1 MMTRWQS
8 EHRFYLSSFV
18 SSGFALWLSLACACS
33 ATNTSANGG
42 KGGTGFGGSSGQNG
56 SGGSVGGGGSV
67 ATGGTA
73 GRSGTGGQPGSGGA
87 KGSGG
92 AIVSGG
98 ATGSGGTTGSG
109 GATNVGGT
117 VGSGGTT
124 SLGGASGTGGA
135 TTVGGATGS
144 GGAPRLG
151 GATGSG
157 GVIGGGGTPGS
168 GGTTGVGGATGADG
182 GTAVA
187 GAIYVAPDG
196 DDSSPGTLAQPLKT
210 LAKAR
215 DLVRTKTS
223 GMTADLTVYV
233 RGGTY
238 PQTST
243 LTFANADSGNGGFY
257 VKYMAY
263 PGERPLITGGQPIKG
278 WKVSDAT
285 NNIYSASAGTT
296 AFRQLYVNGVKAIR
310 ARSPNMLANN
320 VADFNRLSG
329 WDKTANNVQVPSS
342 AVATWNNLTKV
353 EMHINIAWGDSTLRI
368 ASITTTGTTAY
379 VKFQSPESPMVFV
392 RPNPNMAQVGWGS
405 GRAYYFENAKEFLD
419 QAGEWYLDETTS
431 TVYYKPRTGEDMA
444 TATVIAPMV
453 ETIMSVNGT
462 STSSQ
467 ASYLWFQGLTFAHS
481 TYMRPSQSGFLDGQ
495 AGQYNLTADANNNQT
510 VGRLAAGVSVMNA
523 NHLHFE
529 RNLFTQMGATGLD
542 FISGTH
548 DDLIIGNAITD
559 IAGNGIA
566 IGKFTASDTT
576 EFHVAYNPS
585 DKNEICTRDTFKDNY
600 INGVTTEF
608 QGGVGIAAGYPAYLD
623 IEHNEISHT
632 NYTGISVGFGW
643 TGSTTAMT
651 NNKINYNNIHH
662 VNEVLTD
669 GGAIYTLSNQGTG
682 DEMQYNYIH
691 DYACSKWADYG
702 CNGLYLDEKSS
713 GYTVAHNVM
722 VNCPTNIAQNQTG
735 TNTITDNGANPSG
748 AQNTIATAGIEATYA
763 DIKTLTVPPATF

>member
-1 MMTRWQS
+1 M
-8 EHRFYLSSFV
+8 
-18 SSGFALWLSLACACS
+18 
-33 ATNTSANGG
+33 
-42 KGGTGFGGSSGQNG
+42 
-56 SGGSVGGGGSV
+56 
-67 ATGGTA
+67 
-73 GRSGTGGQPGSGGA
+73 
-87 KGSGG
+87 
-92 AIVSGG
+92 
-98 ATGSGGTTGSG
+98 
-109 GATNVGGT
+109 
-117 VGSGGTT
+117 
-124 SLGGASGTGGA
+124 
-135 TTVGGATGS
+135 
-144 GGAPRLG
+144 
-151 GATGSG
+151 
-157 GVIGGGGTPGS
+157 
-168 GGTTGVGGATGADG
+168 
-182 GTAVA
+182 A

-196 DDSSPGTLAQPLKT
+196 DDSNPGTLAQPLKT

-215 DLVRTKTS
+215 DLVRTKNS
-223 GMTADLTVYV
+223 AMTADMTVYV

-238 PQTST
+238 PLTST
-243 LTFANADSGNGGFY
+243 LTFANADSGTGGFY

-263 PGERPLITGGQPIKG
+263 PDERPLLTGGQPIKG

-310 ARSPNMLANN
+310 ARSPNLLANN
-320 VADFNRLSG
+320 VANFNRLSG

-342 AVATWNNLTKV
+342 AVATWNNLPKV

-368 ASITTTGTTAY
+368 ASITNSGTTAL

-405 GRAYYFENAKEFLD
+405 GRAYYFENALEFLD
-419 QAGEWYLDETTS
+419 QAGEWYLDETAN
-431 TVYYKPRTGEDMA
+431 TVYYKPRTGEDMT

-481 TYMRPSQSGFLDGQ
+481 TFMRPSQYGFLDGQ

-510 VGRLAAGVSVMNA
+510 VGRPPAGVSVTNA
-523 NHLHFE
+523 NHIHFE

-548 DDLIIGNAITD
+548 DDMIIGNAFTD
-559 IAGNGIA
+559 IAGNGFS
-566 IGKFTASDTT
+566 IGKFTASETT

-585 DKNEICTRDTFKDNY
+585 DKNEICTRDTLKDNY
-600 INGVTTEF
+600 IDNVTTEF
-608 QGGVGIAAGYPAYLD
+608 QGGVGIAGGYPAYVD
-623 IEHNEISHT
+623 IEHNEVSHT

-643 TGSTTAMT
+643 TSSTTAMT

-662 VNEVLTD
+662 VNQVLTD
-669 GGAIYTLSNQGTG
+669 GGAIYVLSNQGTG

-691 DYACSKWADYG
+691 DYACSQWADYG
-702 CNGLYLDEKSS
+702 CNGLYLDEQTS

-722 VNCPTNIAQNQTG
+722 VNCPTNIAQNKNG
-735 TNTITDNGANPSG
+735 TNTITDNGANPQG
-748 AQNTIATAGIEATYA
+748 AQNTIATAGIESTYA
-763 DIKTLTVPPATF
+763 DIKTLAVPASTF

>member
-1 MMTRWQS
+1 MG
-8 EHRFYLSSFV
+8 V
-18 SSGFALWLSLACACS
+18 GGSSGL
-33 ATNTSANGG
+33 
-42 KGGTGFGGSSGQNG
+42 SGQNG
-56 SGGSVGGGGSV
+56 SGGRVGTGGSVGG
-67 ATGGTA
+67 A
-73 GRSGTGGQPGSGGA
+73 GGQPGSGGQPGTGGA
-87 KGSGG
+87 KAFGGATGSGG
-92 AIVSGG
+92 AIDSGGASGGGG
-98 ATGSGGTTGSG
+98 ATGSGGSTRSGGATSMGGTTGSG
-109 GATNVGGT
+109 GATGG
-117 VGSGGTT
+117 
-124 SLGGASGTGGA
+124 
-135 TTVGGATGS
+135 GGATGS
-144 GGAPRLG
+144 GGAPR
-151 GATGSG
+151 T
-157 GVIGGGGTPGS
+157 
-168 GGTTGVGGATGADG
+168 GGATGAGSATGAGG

-196 DDSSPGTLAQPLKT
+196 DDSNPGTLAQPLQT
-210 LAKAR
+210 VAKAR
-215 DLVRTKTS
+215 DLVRTKNS
-223 GMTADLTVYV
+223 NMTADITVYL
-233 RGGTY
+233 RAGTY
-238 PQTST
+238 QQTST
-243 LTFANADSGNGGFY
+243 LTFANADSGSGNFY

-263 PGERPLITGGQPIKG
+263 PGERPLISGGKAITG

-310 ARSPNMLANN
+310 ARTPNLLANN
-320 VADFNRLSG
+320 VANFNRLSG
-329 WDKTANNVQVPSS
+329 WDKAANNLQIPTT
-342 AVATWNNLTKV
+342 AVADWKNLTKV
-353 EMHINIAWGDSTLRI
+353 EMHVMIAWGDSAMRI
-368 ASITTTGTTAY
+368 ASITSSGTTAL

-392 RPNPNMAQVGWGS
+392 RPNPRMDQVGWGS
-405 GRAYYFENAKEFLD
+405 GRAYYFENALEMLD
-419 QAGEWYLDETTS
+419 QAGEWYLDETAN

-453 ETIMSVNGT
+453 ETIMSVKGT
-462 STSSQ
+462 STADQ
-467 ASYLWFQGLTFAHS
+467 ASYLWFQGLSFAHA
-481 TYMRPSQSGFLDGQ
+481 TYMRPSQYGFLDGQ
-495 AGQYNLTADANNNQT
+495 AGQYNLTADASNNQT
-510 VGRLAAGVSVMNA
+510 VGRMTAGVSVMNA
-523 NHLHFE
+523 NHIRFE
-529 RNLFTQMGATGLD
+529 RNLFTQMGGTGLD

-548 DDLIIGNAITD
+548 DDMIIGNAVTD

-585 DKNEICTRDTFKDNY
+585 DKNEICTRDTIKDNY

-608 QGGVGIAAGYPAYLD
+608 QGGVGIGAGYPAYVD

-632 NYTGISVGFGW
+632 NYTGISIGFGW

-662 VNEVLTD
+662 VNEIMTD

-682 DEMQYNYIH
+682 SEMQYNYIH

-748 AQNTIATAGIEATYA
+748 AQNTIATAGIETAYA
-763 DIKTLTVPPATF
+763 DIKTLTVPTF

>member
-1 MMTRWQS
+1 MMTSWQS
-8 EHRFYLSSFV
+8 DRRFVLSTV
-18 SSGFALWLSLACACS
+18 ALCLSLACS
-33 ATNTSANGG
+33 ASNSSGNGG
-42 KGGTGFGGSSGQNG
+42 KGGTGLGGSSGSSGSSGQNG
-56 SGGSVGGGGSV
+56 SGGSVGVGGSV

-73 GRSGTGGQPGSGGA
+73 GQSGSGGLPGTGGV

-92 AIVSGG
+92 ATVSGG

-109 GATNVGGT
+109 GATSTGSGGATSTGGATRSGGATGSGGTAGAGGT
-117 VGSGGTT
+117 VGSGG
-124 SLGGASGTGGA
+124 A
-135 TTVGGATGS
+135 
-144 GGAPRLG
+144 
-151 GATGSG
+151 
-157 GVIGGGGTPGS
+157 
-168 GGTTGVGGATGADG
+168 TGVGGATGPGGATGAGG

-196 DDSSPGTLAQPLKT
+196 DDANPGTLAKPLKT
-210 LAKAR
+210 VAKAR
-215 DLVRTKTS
+215 DLVRTKNS
-223 GMTADLTVYV
+223 AMTADITVYL

-243 LTFANADSGNGGFY
+243 LTFANPDSGTGGFY

-263 PGERPLITGGQPIKG
+263 PGERPLMTGGQPIKG

-285 NNIYSASAGTT
+285 NNIYSASAGTM

-310 ARSPNMLANN
+310 ARTPNLLASN
-320 VADFNRLSG
+320 VANFNRLSG
-329 WDKTANNVQVPSS
+329 WDKTANNLQVPTS

-353 EMHINIAWGDSTLRI
+353 EMHVNIAWGDSTLRI
-368 ASITTTGTTAY
+368 ASITNSGTTAL

-405 GRAYYFENAKEFLD
+405 GRAYYFENALEFLD

-431 TVYYKPRTGEDMA
+431 TVYYKPRTGEDMT

-481 TYMRPSQSGFLDGQ
+481 TFMRPSQYGFLDGQ

-510 VGRLAAGVSVMNA
+510 VGRMTAGVSVMNA
-523 NHLHFE
+523 NHMHFE
-529 RNLFTQMGATGLD
+529 RNLFTQMGGTGLD

-548 DDLIIGNAITD
+548 DDTIIGNAITD
-559 IAGNGIA
+559 IAGNGISV
-566 IGKFTASDTT
+566 GKFTASDTT

-585 DKNEICTRDTFKDNY
+585 DKNEICTRETVKDNY
-600 INGVTTEF
+600 ISNVTTEIL
-608 QGGVGIAAGYPAYLD
+608 GGVGIGAGYPANID
-623 IEHNEISHT
+623 IEHNEVSYT

-643 TGSTTAMT
+643 TSTPNAMT

-662 VNEVLTD
+662 VNQIMTD
-669 GGAIYTLSNQGTG
+669 GGAIYTLSNQGPSS
-682 DEMQYNYIH
+682 EMQYNYIH

-702 CNGLYLDEKSS
+702 CNGLYLDEQTS

-722 VNCPTNIAQNQTG
+722 VNCPTNIAQNKNG
-735 TNTITDNGANPSG
+735 TNTITDNSGNPSG
-748 AQNTIATAGIEATYA
+748 AQNTIANAGIEATYA
-763 DIKTLTVPPATF
+763 DIKTLTVPAATF

>member
-1 MMTRWQS
+1 MMTSRQS
-8 EHRFYLSSFV
+8 DRRFVLSTI
-18 SSGFALWLSLACACS
+18 ALWLSLACS
-33 ATNTSANGG
+33 ASNSSGNGG
-42 KGGTGFGGSSGQNG
+42 KGGTGLGGSSGLSGSSGQNS
-56 SGGSVGGGGSV
+56 SGGIVGGGGSV

-73 GRSGTGGQPGSGGA
+73 GQSGSGGLPGTGGV

-92 AIVSGG
+92 ATVSGG

-109 GATNVGGT
+109 GAT
-117 VGSGGTT
+117 S
-124 SLGGASGTGGA
+124 A
-135 TTVGGATGS
+135 GGATGS
-144 GGAPRLG
+144 GGAPRTG

-157 GVIGGGGTPGS
+157 GAAGARGTMGS
-168 GGTTGVGGATGADG
+168 GGATGVGGATGAGGTTGAGG

-196 DDSSPGTLAQPLKT
+196 DDANPGTLAQPLKT
-210 LAKAR
+210 VAKAR
-215 DLVRTKTS
+215 DLVRTKNS
-223 GMTADLTVYV
+223 AMTADITVYL

-243 LTFANADSGNGGFY
+243 LTFANSDSGTGGFY

-263 PGERPLITGGQPIKG
+263 PGERPLMTGGQPIKG
-278 WKVSDAT
+278 WKVSDTT

-310 ARSPNMLANN
+310 ARTPNLLANN
-320 VADFNRLSG
+320 DANFNRLSG
-329 WDKTANNVQVPSS
+329 WDKTANNLQVPTS

-353 EMHINIAWGDSTLRI
+353 EMHVNIAWGDSTLRI
-368 ASITTTGTTAY
+368 ASITSSGTTAL

-405 GRAYYFENAKEFLD
+405 GRAYYFENALEFLD

-453 ETIMSVNGT
+453 ETIMGVNGT

-481 TYMRPSQSGFLDGQ
+481 TYMRPSQYGFLDGQ

-510 VGRLAAGVSVMNA
+510 VGRMTAGVSVTNA

-529 RNLFTQMGATGLD
+529 RNLFTQMGGTGLD

-548 DDLIIGNAITD
+548 DDTIIGNAITD
-559 IAGNGIA
+559 IAGNGISV
-566 IGKFTASDTT
+566 GKFTASDTT

-585 DKNEICTRDTFKDNY
+585 DKNEICTRETVKDNY
-600 INGVTTEF
+600 ISNVTTEIL
-608 QGGVGIAAGYPAYLD
+608 GGVGIGAGYPANID
-623 IEHNEISHT
+623 IEHNEVSYT

-643 TGSTTAMT
+643 TSTPNAMT

-662 VNEVLTD
+662 VNQIMTD
-669 GGAIYTLSNQGTG
+669 GGAIYTLSNQGPTS
-682 DEMQYNYIH
+682 EMQYNYIH

-702 CNGLYLDEKSS
+702 CNGLYMDEQTS

-722 VNCPTNIAQNQTG
+722 VNCPTNIAQNKNG
-735 TNTITDNGANPSG
+735 TNTVTDNGGNPSG

-763 DIKTLTVPPATF
+763 DIKNLTVPAATF